1 MGTSS
6 TLTERGVSGTPPAG
20 PSPAMKTARLRWR
33 KPGILP
39 GFGLSLG
46 FAVAYLSLIVLIPLS
61 AIFLKTATMDWTR
74 FVATVTSARVM
85 ASYRLTFGAS
95 FAAALID
102 AVFGFIV
109 AWTLARYHFPGKR
122 IADAMVDLPF
132 ALPTAVAGIS
142 LTSLYAP
149 SGWLG
154 RYLQPLGINVVF
166 TRLGIVL
173 ALTFI
178 GLPFVVRSVQPVIEE
193 LGSDVEEAAA
203 SLGASGW
210 QTFSRVIFPTVFP
223 ALLTGFTLA
232 FARGLGEYGS
242 VIFISG
248 NMPMRTE
255 ITPLLIVSK
264 LEQYDYAGAT
274 AIASIMLVTSFALL
288 VVINSLQARTR
299 RFEEKQ

>member
-1 MGTSS
+1 MSSSS
-6 TLTERGVSGTPPAG
+6 TIAARDVSGSPSAGPPPAAQF
-20 PSPAMKTARLRWR
+20 PRLPRR
-33 KPGILP
+33 RFGILP

-46 FAVAYLSLIVLIPLS
+46 FAITYLSLIVLIPLS
-61 AIFLKTATMDWTR
+61 AIFLKTATMDWAR

-95 FAAALID
+95 FSAALID

-109 AWTLARYHFPGKR
+109 AWVLARYRFPGKR
-122 IADAMVDLPF
+122 LADAMVDLPF

-149 SGWLG
+149 EGWLG
-154 RYLQPLGINVVF
+154 RYLYPHGIEVAF
-166 TRLGIVL
+166 SRLGVVVAL
-173 ALTFI
+173 AFI

-193 LGSDVEEAAA
+193 LGSDVEEAAS
-203 SLGASGW
+203 SLGANNW

-232 FARGLGEYGS
+232 FARGIGEYGS

-274 AIASIMLVTSFALL
+274 AIASVLLVTSFALL
-288 VVINSLQARTR
+288 VVINGLQARTR